1 MEQENWHSLSSSEV
15 LEKLK
20 TSDYGL
26 SDEEIRSR
34 QKVYGLNEL
43 SKKKSKSILKLILYE
58 LKDPMIII
66 LILAS
71 ILSFFLDEFIEG
83 YVIIFIVFL
92 YVQSKMYICKNIRK
106 L

>member
-1 MEQENWHSLSSSEV
+1 MEQENWHSLSESEV

-26 SDEEIRSR
+26 SDEEVRSR
-34 QKVYGLNEL
+34 QKVYGYNEL
-43 SKKKSKSILKLILYE
+43 YKKKSKSILKLTLYE

-71 ILSFFLDEFIEG
+71 ILSFFLD
-83 YVIIFIVFL
+83 
-92 YVQSKMYICKNIRK
+92 
-106 L
+106 

>member
-15 LEKLK
+15 LEKLR

-26 SDEEIRSR
+26 SEEEIRSR
-34 QKVYGLNEL
+34 QKIYGLNEL
-43 SKKKSKSILKLILYE
+43 SKKKRKSIFKLILYE

-83 YVIIFIVFL
+83 YVIIFIVFV
-92 YVQSKMYICKNIRK
+92 YMISVATN
-106 L
+106 

>member
-1 MEQENWHSLSSSEV
+1 
-15 LEKLK
+15 
-20 TSDYGL
+20 
-26 SDEEIRSR
+26 
-34 QKVYGLNEL
+34 
-43 SKKKSKSILKLILYE
+43 
-58 LKDPMIII
+58 MIII

-92 YVQSKMYICKNIRK
+92 NKAFYIQRKKNICTDNKTHSCQQLLTKHAKGTGGILERPE